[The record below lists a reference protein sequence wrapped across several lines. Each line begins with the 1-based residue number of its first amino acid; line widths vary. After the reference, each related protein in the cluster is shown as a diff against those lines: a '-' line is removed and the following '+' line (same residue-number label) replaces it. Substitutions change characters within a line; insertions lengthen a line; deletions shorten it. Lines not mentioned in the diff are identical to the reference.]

1 MPRTYPVGQAAR
13 EVLRG
18 LPQTKK
24 YSPFGLPSMLQQKS
38 RGHRTAMAQASRDE
52 NSTYSKESGVGRS
65 KGCREMAA
73 TQSIWR
79 KPGGRRSSFY
89 SGCCRSFVPDDLT
102 AFMTYHATVPSTML
116 AVLAMRRAFAGGDDV
131 ALVVQRCRTQRQRH
145 SSAPVHPQFPGTF
158 PATSS
163 TGHDLTDCAQL
174 AACMP
179 RPLRHRMTAAA
190 VNHTSPCRP
199 RRSTYCGLLLPTRGQ
214 HLCAKAAGRVASNR
228 RRSVP
233 LAVAEDTTPLWMLY
247 TGDGGDGTVVLL
259 LGDSFEGELEVSIDE
274 PVHVHGFQFTV

>member
-1 MPRTYPVGQAAR
+1 
-13 EVLRG
+13 
-18 LPQTKK
+18 
-24 YSPFGLPSMLQQKS
+24 
-38 RGHRTAMAQASRDE
+38 
-52 NSTYSKESGVGRS
+52 
-65 KGCREMAA
+65 
-73 TQSIWR
+73 
-79 KPGGRRSSFY
+79 
-89 SGCCRSFVPDDLT
+89 
-102 AFMTYHATVPSTML
+102 
-116 AVLAMRRAFAGGDDV
+116 
-131 ALVVQRCRTQRQRH
+131 
-145 SSAPVHPQFPGTF
+145 
-158 PATSS
+158 
-163 TGHDLTDCAQL
+163 
-174 AACMP
+174 MP